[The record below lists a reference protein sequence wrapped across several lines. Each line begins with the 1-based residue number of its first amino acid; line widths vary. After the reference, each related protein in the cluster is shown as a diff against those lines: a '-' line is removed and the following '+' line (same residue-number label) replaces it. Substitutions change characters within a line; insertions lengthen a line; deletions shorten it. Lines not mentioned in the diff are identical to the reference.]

1 MTETAG
7 RTAAEHESARPETA
21 GPRTGAPEGVA
32 HDAPERF
39 VGKAVRRKEDPR
51 FLTGRGRFLEDR
63 NLAGQVY
70 AHFVRASVAHA
81 RITGIDTAEARS
93 VPGVVAVF
101 TADDLEGVRPIPLIR
116 QPPDPG
122 VPLPELRTLASG
134 TVRWVGE
141 PVAVVLAESPEAAAD
156 GAEAVQVS
164 YDPLP
169 AVCLVEDAIAD
180 DAPTLHE
187 GFDDNCCFR
196 TSYTGGDAEGA
207 FATAT
212 HRVRRRMV
220 NHRVAPFVMEPR
232 GMIAAYDRYE
242 QAMDVWITTQRPHH
256 TRWFI
261 GQVLD
266 MPEHLIRVDA
276 GDVGGA
282 FGAKEPMYP
291 DEAAVAFAARAL
303 GRPVK
308 WVEERAESFL
318 ATTHGRDHVADLEVA
333 FDGDGVISAMRGRI
347 LGNMG
352 AYLYPNS
359 SGTIIGRTGPLLPQS
374 YAFDSIDV
382 EIVGVFTNTT
392 PTGPYR
398 GAGRPEATYYTERLI
413 DEVAAELG
421 LDPAEVRRRNYIPAG
436 EFPWQ
441 TPTGLEYDSGD
452 YAAALQTALDEI
464 DYDGVRALQRNGT
477 DDGRL
482 IGVGIA
488 SYVEI
493 GGVTP
498 SSVAAMEGSPGLWE
512 SAAVTVHPSGKV
524 NISMGTCGHG
534 QGHETTFAQI
544 AADTLRIPYDDI
556 TIAYGNTETSPF
568 GFGTFGS
575 RSAAVGGTAV
585 LRACEK
591 VVTKARRWAAEL
603 LEADERDIE
612 QVDGAYQVSGVPTS
626 RIRFAD
632 LASKTLM
639 LMKPLADGEEP
650 GLDAIAYFDPPNYTF
665 SSGTH
670 ACVVEVDP
678 LTGRVEVSD
687 FVAVDDCGTV
697 INPLV
702 ADGQIHGGV
711 AQGISQA
718 LYERIVYDADGQ
730 PMTSSL
736 MDYTVPT
743 AAQTPE
749 LRTARAVSAS
759 PVNPIGVKG
768 IGESGAIGSTPA
780 VANAVLDALRPAG
793 VRDLDM
799 PFTPERVW
807 AALQKG

>member
-1 MTETAG
+1 MTT
-7 RTAAEHESARPETA
+7 TEHPQ
-21 GPRTGAPEGVA
+21 PY
-32 HDAPERF
+32 
-39 VGKAVRRKEDPR
+39 VGQAVRRREDPR

-63 NLAGQVY
+63 TLQGQLY
-70 AHFVRASVAHA
+70 AHFVRSTVAHA
-81 RITGIDTAEARS
+81 RLLGIDTSTALAMS
-93 VPGVVAVF
+93 GVVAVI
-101 TADDLEGVRPIPLIR
+101 TADDLHDVHPIPLIR
-116 QPPDPG
+116 QPPSLG
-122 VPLPELRTLASG
+122 VPLPELPVLSSG
-134 TVRWVGE
+134 TVRWVGD
-141 PVAVVLAESPEAAAD
+141 PVAVVVAESPAAAAD
-156 GAEAVQVS
+156 GAEAVDVS
-164 YDPLP
+164 YETLP
-169 AVCLVEDAIAD
+169 AVCLVEDAVAD
-180 DAPTLHE
+180 GAPVLHE

-196 TSYTGGDAEGA
+196 TAYTGGDTAAA
-207 FATAT
+207 FDAAPY
-212 HRVRRRMV
+212 RLRRRLV

-232 GMIAAYDRYE
+232 GMIAAYDQHE
-242 QAMDVWITTQRPHH
+242 QVMDVWITTQRPHH

-261 GQVLD
+261 GQVLG

-291 DEAAVAFAARAL
+291 DEAAIAYAAKHL

-308 WVEERAESFL
+308 WVEERTESFL

-333 FDGDGVISAMRGRI
+333 FDDDGVITAMRGRV

-421 LDPAEVRRRNYIPAG
+421 LDPAEVRRRNYVPADA
-436 EFPWQ
+436 FPWH
-441 TPTGLEYDSGD
+441 TPTGLDYDSGD
-452 YAAALQTALDEI
+452 YAAALRTALDEI
-464 DYDGVRALQRNGT
+464 GYNDVRALQRSGN

-482 IGVGIA
+482 IGVGVA

-498 SSVAAMEGSPGLWE
+498 SAVAAMEGSPGLWE
-512 SAAVTVHPSGKV
+512 SASVRVHPSGKV
-524 NISMGTCGHG
+524 AISMGTCGHG
-534 QGHETTFAQI
+534 QGHETTFAQV
-544 AADTLRIPYDDI
+544 AADALQIPYDDI
-556 TIAYGNTETSPF
+556 SIIYGNTETSPF

-585 LRACEK
+585 LLACRK
-591 VVTKARRWAAEL
+591 VVAKAKRWAAEL
-603 LEADERDIE
+603 LEADEKDVE
-612 QVDGAYQVSGVPTS
+612 QVSGGYQVRGVPAT
-626 RIRFAD
+626 RIGFA
-632 LASKTLM
+632 AIATKALM
-639 LMKPLADGEEP
+639 LMKPLAEGEEP
-650 GLDAIAYFDPPNYTF
+650 GLDATGYFDPPNYTF

-670 ACVVEVDP
+670 ACVVEVDR
-678 LTGRVEVSD
+678 LTGHVDVTD

-702 ADGQIHGGV
+702 ADGQVHGGV
-711 AQGISQA
+711 AQGIAQA
-718 LYERIVYDADGQ
+718 LFERVVYDADGQ
-730 PMTSSL
+730 PLTSSL
-736 MDYTVPT
+736 MDYAVPT
-743 AAQTPE
+743 ARQTPVI
-749 LRTARAVSAS
+749 RTARATSPT
-759 PVNPIGVKG
+759 PVNPMGVKG

-780 VANAVLDALRPAG
+780 IANAVLDALRPAG

-807 AALQKG
+807 GALRAADATA

>member
-1 MTETAG
+1 MTEVVGEHAPTDEPG
-7 RTAAEHESARPETA
+7 R
-21 GPRTGAPEGVA
+21 
-32 HDAPERF
+32 RF
-39 VGKAVRRKEDPR
+39 VGQAVRRREDPR
-51 FLTGRGRFLEDR
+51 FLTGRGRFLDDR
-63 NLAGQVY
+63 HVPGQLH
-70 AHFVRASVAHA
+70 AFIVRSSVAHA
-81 RITGIDTAEARS
+81 RITSIDTTAARAT
-93 VPGVVAVF
+93 PGVVAVL
-101 TADDLEGVRPIPLIR
+101 TGADLSDVHPIPLIR
-116 QPPDPG
+116 QPPSLG
-122 VPLPELRTLASG
+122 VPLPELGILTSD

-141 PVAVVLAESPEAAAD
+141 PVAVVLAESAPAAAD
-156 GAEAVQVS
+156 GAEAVEVS
-164 YDPLP
+164 YEPLP
-169 AVCLVEDAIAD
+169 VVCQVEEAVAAG
-180 DAPTLHE
+180 APVLHE

-196 TSYTGGDAEGA
+196 TSYTDGDVEGA
-207 FATAT
+207 FAAAP
-212 HRVRRRMV
+212 HRLRRRLV

-232 GMIAAYDRYE
+232 GMIAAYDPYD
-242 QAMDVWITTQRPHH
+242 QTMDVWITTQRPHH

-261 GQVLD
+261 GQVLG

-291 DEAAVAFAARAL
+291 DEAAIAYASKAL

-308 WVEERAESFL
+308 WVEERGESFL

-333 FDGDGVISAMRGRI
+333 FDDSGVITAMRGQV

-374 YAFDSIDV
+374 YAFGAIDV

-413 DEVAAELG
+413 DEIAAELG
-421 LDPAEVRRRNYIPAG
+421 LDPAEVRRRNYVPADA
-436 EFPWQ
+436 FPWH
-441 TPTGLEYDSGD
+441 TPTGLDYDSGD

-464 DYDGVRALQRNGT
+464 GYDEIRALQRSGT

-482 IGVGIA
+482 IGVGLA

-512 SAAVTVHPSGKV
+512 SASVKVHPSGKV
-524 NISMGTCGHG
+524 AISLGTCGHG

-544 AADTLRIPYDDI
+544 AADTLGIPYDDI
-556 TIAYGNTETSPF
+556 TIIFGNTETSPF

-585 LRACEK
+585 LLGCQK
-591 VVTKARRWAAEL
+591 VVAKARRWAAEL
-603 LEADERDIE
+603 LEADENDIE
-612 QVDGAYQVSGVPTS
+612 QADGGYQVRGVPGS
-626 RIRFAD
+626 RISFAH
-632 LASKTLM
+632 LASKALM
-639 LMKPLADGEEP
+639 LMKPLGDGEEP
-650 GLDAIAYFDPPNYTF
+650 GLDAVGYFDPPNYTF

-670 ACVVEVDP
+670 ACVVEIDP
-678 LTGRVEVSD
+678 DTGRVEITD

-702 ADGQIHGGV
+702 AEGQIHGGV

-718 LYERIVYDADGQ
+718 LYERFVYDVDGQ

-736 MDYTVPT
+736 MDYTVPR
-743 AAQTPE
+743 AGQTPTI
-749 LRTARAVSAS
+749 RTARATSVS

-793 VRDLDM
+793 VRHLDM

-807 AALQKG
+807 AALHEERTR